1 MPMNFLR
8 KVSGNIRS
16 FTTHWYIGSIRI
28 LDRGVEY
35 VWLLLARTCR
45 GEGRGEGWGDLA
57 GGGGGDD
64 GGKRAR
70 GKIAG
75 RVLGISSS
83 RYAGLA
89 R

>member
-45 GEGRGEGWGDLA
+45 GEGRGEGRGDLA
-57 GGGGGDD
+57 GGGGG
-64 GGKRAR
+64 R
-70 GKIAG
+70 
-75 RVLGISSS
+75 
-83 RYAGLA
+83 
-89 R
+89 